1 MIITNNTNL
10 PAPFVKMAEDHYEIK
25 PKRYSVTT
33 LLKPVREIIL
43 NRRYNDVIEQDCSD
57 MIWLLLGR
65 ATHAILEKYSV
76 GKTEFAE
83 ERLEYTLENGYTVSG
98 IIDLYDME
106 KAEVVD
112 YKTASVWKV
121 IKSDF
126 EDWRLQGLMYAWE
139 LRKNGLPCRTVTF
152 YVILK
157 DHSKSKAK
165 YDASYPQ
172 SNIFKYTFQVTD
184 AALAEIDKYI
194 RDKLDE
200 IIKYEDKP
208 DDELPLCSTADR
220 WNDGDKFAVMKKG
233 RKTALRVLDSE
244 EDAELFIQNNGG
256 DYIEKRPGE
265 DKKCNDYCRCC
276 TKCAYWQSTHKE
288 MGICV

>member
-1 MIITNNTNL
+1 MIITNNNNL

-33 LLKPVREIIL
+33 LLKPVREILL

-57 MIWLLLGR
+57 MIWMLFGQ
-65 ATHAILEKYSV
+65 ATHAILEKYTV

-83 ERLEYTLENGYTVSG
+83 EKLEYTFDSGYTVSG
-98 IIDLYDME
+98 VIDLYDME

-121 IKSDF
+121 IKRDF
-126 EDWRLQGLMYAWE
+126 DDWRKQGLMYAWL
-139 LRKNGLPCRTVTF
+139 LRKNGLPCDDITF
-152 YVILK
+152 YAILK
-157 DHSKSKAK
+157 DHSIGKAK
-165 YDASYPQ
+165 REAGYPQ
-172 SNIFKYTFQVTD
+172 SNIFKYAFPVTD
-184 AALAEIDKYI
+184 AAIAEIDKFI
-194 RDKLDE
+194 RDKLDD
-200 IIKYEDKP
+200 IIEYEDKS
-208 DDELPLCSTADR
+208 DDELPLCSEEDR
-220 WNDGDKFAVMKKG
+220 WNDGDKYAVMKKG

-244 EDAELFIQNNGG
+244 EEAELYKQNNGG

-276 TKCAYWQSTHKE
+276 TKCGYWQSTHKE
-288 MGICV
+288 ETDAL